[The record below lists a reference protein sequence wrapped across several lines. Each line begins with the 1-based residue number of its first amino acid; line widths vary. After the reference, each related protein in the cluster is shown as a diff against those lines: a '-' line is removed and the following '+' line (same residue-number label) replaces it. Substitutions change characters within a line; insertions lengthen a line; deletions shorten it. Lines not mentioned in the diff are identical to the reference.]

1 MKDKNLP
8 DDNNS
13 KSLEELTQE
22 VNTIIEELEK
32 KEDIKNSLDDY
43 QKLIKYANLDFK
55 TAADKVTEDVD
66 GMMQYYIKDGQDYFL
81 RTRSYIMDNYIGDDL
96 RFCKKL
102 MKKNKWAKTSII

>member
-22 VNTIIEELEK
+22 VNSIIEELEK

-43 QKLIKYANLDFK
+43 QKLIQLNRIIEKKFQKKSKDINQNMKEKIKNL
-55 TAADKVTEDVD
+55 
-66 GMMQYYIKDGQDYFL
+66 
-81 RTRSYIMDNYIGDDL
+81 
-96 RFCKKL
+96 KK
-102 MKKNKWAKTSII
+102 KKNAK

>member
-32 KEDIKNSLDDY
+32 KEDIKNSLHDY
-43 QKLIKYANLDFK
+43 QKLIQLNNII
-55 TAADKVTEDVD
+55 E
-66 GMMQYYIKDGQDYFL
+66 
-81 RTRSYIMDNYIGDDL
+81 
-96 RFCKKL
+96 KKFQRKSKGINQN
-102 MKKNKWAKTSII
+102 MKEKIENITKKKNVK

>member
-22 VNTIIEELEK
+22 VNSIIEELEK

-43 QKLIKYANLDFK
+43 QKLIQLNNIIEKKFQRKSKDINQNMKEKIILQSDSNSKNNLID
-55 TAADKVTEDVD
+55 
-66 GMMQYYIKDGQDYFL
+66 M
-81 RTRSYIMDNYIGDDL
+81 
-96 RFCKKL
+96 
-102 MKKNKWAKTSII
+102 

>member
-43 QKLIKYANLDFK
+43 QKLIQLNNII
-55 TAADKVTEDVD
+55 E
-66 GMMQYYIKDGQDYFL
+66 
-81 RTRSYIMDNYIGDDL
+81 
-96 RFCKKL
+96 KKFQRKSKNISQN
-102 MKKNKWAKTSII
+102 MKEKIENITKKKNVKKSK